1 MDNDMKRSVVVLGA
15 TLGLLGLLMLLFSGG
30 VPMAT
35 EQLTDELGDNS
46 TVIANHVTGYED
58 TSATITY
65 TAEVDG
71 SVVVLEK
78 RVFDDVTNELETQIA
93 GESGRVRQR
102 VYQTSE
108 ITYFGEINE
117 NSTYDIQEYDN
128 QYALATVVYAPTLE
142 YYIANGD
149 YIQTGESNTYTFSQA
164 SEGTPVESE
173 IDNGNVTN
181 YESTITVDDEQ
192 RITQFA
198 VEFEQSED
206 DVAQDVV
213 LSLDI
218 SGIGESSIPEQT
230 WIEQ

>member
-1 MDNDMKRSVVVLGA
+1 MKRSVVALGA
-15 TLGLLGLLMLLFSGG
+15 TLGLLGLLVLLFSGG

-35 EQLTDELGDNS
+35 EQPTDELGNNS
-46 TVIANHVTGYED
+46 TVIANHVSGYED
-58 TSATITY
+58 TSATIIY

-71 SVVVLEK
+71 SVVVIEE

-93 GESGRVRQR
+93 GESGGVKQR

-108 ITYFGEINE
+108 ITYFGELNE
-117 NSTYDIQEYDN
+117 NNTYDIQEYN
-128 QYALATVVYAPTLE
+128 TPYELATVVYAPTLD
-142 YYIANGD
+142 YYVDNGD

-164 SEGTPVESE
+164 SEGTPLESE

-181 YESTITVDDEQ
+181 YDSTITLDDEQ
-192 RITQFA
+192 RITQFV

-206 DVAQDVV
+206 GVTQNVV

-218 SGIGESSIPEQT
+218 SEIGESSVPEQT